1 MSVSNSQLADE
12 YEEIKRR
19 FSASPYI
26 RITATSGNPPDN
38 YEVTYHVKGISQVT
52 DGRADINDSHRVSIV
67 LPFGYPHFPPNCK
80 PLTAI
85 FHPDFDPDAICIGDF
100 WNSSRSLPE
109 LIVHIGRLIS
119 YQTYS
124 REDVFN
130 REALDWTR
138 ANGDLLPLD
147 QADFRVQTTEA
158 QPEVVTADT
167 QQGLIPA
174 ELLPASGDA
183 PMPPAIAPQA
193 GEGREKTKD
202 GRGKAASSAG
212 KITGNK
218 NRKPLLFA
226 VCGVLL
232 LAVVACALLVLDL
245 RNYAGAVQKWAG
257 VAPLVSQNRFAEA
270 DTQVKDVQALLDKIR
285 FLKKGEK
292 QALLQEVR
300 KLADSQEFKEG
311 LQGKILVNGRYLTI
325 RQQQDIKA
333 VSELLAKAQSLADA
347 GKRQNAG
354 EAYSLAA
361 EKTTG
366 LGDLAPVPLDKVE
379 ELAQKSRLQGQ
390 MEEGNLFR
398 SRQKWDQAQGNYQ
411 EAMKILAGMKKDEQ
425 WEATRREI
433 QTLMTEMA
441 FSSAVEHGNQFF
453 ADKQWSQAADSYEN
467 ALKMIDNQGGEP
479 APAVKKIQGQ
489 RDVAR
494 FNFYYEAGLKDF
506 SGGQWDAAIA
516 NLERGEGL
524 LAAARAAG
532 GAREISRT
540 TIKGKILSAT
550 INRGEGA
557 VAAYLAE
564 EKYSQAVKVLQA
576 SINAIDHN
584 QLGSEK
590 EFAAAR
596 KSAAERIS
604 KYRFLGDI
612 QQKIA
617 YLLSRYETIFKDFF
631 PSAARSKLS
640 EPQITFVRQEGTL
653 LIFKMQCLEENRRQ
667 KFTLEMNYQYDGK
680 SGQWSPTLHA
690 DGAGSAGK

>member
-1 MSVSNSQLADE
+1 MSVSDSQLANE

-26 RITATSGNPPDN
+26 RITATSGNPPDS
-38 YEVTYHVKGISQVT
+38 YEITYHVKGISQVT
-52 DGRADINDSHRVSIV
+52 DGRAVIVDSHRVSIV

-138 ANGDLLPLD
+138 AHGDLLPLD
-147 QADFRVQTTEA
+147 QADFSVRTTEA
-158 QPEVVTADT
+158 QQEDVTADP

-174 ELLPASGDA
+174 ELLPATGDA
-183 PMPPAIAPQA
+183 PMPSAIAPQA
-193 GEGREKTKD
+193 REGREKIKE
-202 GRGKAASSAG
+202 GRGKAAASAG

-232 LAVVACALLVLDL
+232 LAAVACALLVLDL
-245 RNYAGAVQKWAG
+245 RNYAGAVQKWAD
-257 VAPLVSQNRFAEA
+257 VASLVSQNRFAEA
-270 DTQVKDVQALLDKIR
+270 DTRVKEVQSLLDKIR

-292 QALLQEVR
+292 QALLQEVS

-333 VSELLAKAQSLADA
+333 VSELLAKAQFLADA
-347 GKRQNAG
+347 GKWQNAG
-354 EAYSLAA
+354 ETYSLAA
-361 EKTTG
+361 EKTAG
-366 LGDLAPVPLDKVE
+366 LGELAPVPLDQVE
-379 ELAQKSRLQGQ
+379 ELARKSRLQAQ
-390 MEEGNLFR
+390 MEQGNLLR
-398 SRQKWDQAQGNYQ
+398 SQQKWDLAQGNYQ
-411 EAMKILAGMKKDEQ
+411 AAMKILAGMRKDEQ

-433 QTLMTEMA
+433 QTLIAETA
-441 FSSAVEHGNQFF
+441 FFSAVEHGNQFF
-453 ADKQWSQAADSYEN
+453 ADRQWSQAADSYES
-467 ALKMIDNQGGEP
+467 ALKMIDDQSGEP
-479 APAVKKIQGQ
+479 AREVKKIEGQ

-494 FNFYYEAGLKDF
+494 FNFFYEAGLQDF
-506 SGGQWDAAIA
+506 SDSKWGAAIA
-516 NLERGEGL
+516 NLERSEGL
-524 LAAARAAG
+524 LAAASAAG

-540 TIKGKILSAT
+540 TTKRKILSAML
-550 INRGEGA
+550 NRGEAA

-576 SINAIDHN
+576 SINAIDRSR
-584 QLGSEK
+584 LGAEK

-596 KSAAERIS
+596 QSALERIS
-604 KYRFLGDI
+604 RYRFLGDI

-640 EPQITFVRQEGTL
+640 DPQITFVRQEGSL

-667 KFTLEMNYQYDGK
+667 KFTLEMNYQYDSK
-680 SGQWSPTLHA
+680 SGQWSPVLHA
-690 DGAGSAGK
+690 DAAGAGK